1 MTITIFHNPRCSKSR
16 QTLGLIEE
24 KGLTPTIVEYLKDA
38 PTKATLKTLLKELGL
53 KPRDLMRKKEA
64 VYKDLNLADDSKSD
78 DELIEAMIQN
88 PILIERPIVMTPKGA
103 RLGRPPESVLEI
115 L

>member
-1 MTITIFHNPRCSKSR
+1 MSITIFHNPRCSKSR
-16 QTLGLIEE
+16 QTLGLIED
-24 KGLTPTIVEYLKDA
+24 KGLQPTIVEYLKDA

-64 VYKDLNLADDSKSD
+64 VYKDLGLNDDNKTD
-78 DELIEAMIQN
+78 DELIEAMVSN
-88 PILIERPIVMTPKGA
+88 PILIERPIVMTSKGV
-103 RLGRPPESVLEI
+103 RLGRPPESVLDI

>member
-1 MTITIFHNPRCSKSR
+1 MTITIFHNPRGSKSR

>member
-24 KGLTPTIVEYLKDA
+24 KGLTPVIVEYLKEA
-38 PTKATLKTLLKELGL
+38 PSKTKLKTLLKELGL

-64 VYKDLNLADDSKSD
+64 PYKDLNLADDNKTD
-78 DELIEAMIQN
+78 DELIELLPGFEHM
-88 PILIERPIVMTPKGA
+88 
-103 RLGRPPESVLEI
+103 
-115 L
+115 